1 MRLQDARLQESIAL
15 FQNSAVLAAQEMDDA
30 AISVVKTG
38 EQRVPLHDAARA
50 AERSLELANTLY
62 REGYAGF
69 DRVLDAQRVLF
80 AQAEREL
87 LNDSAHIVAVIT
99 MYKAAG
105 GGWVD
110 MSSTRTSPATAAPRA
125 ERASRFRRP
134 EQVARRS

>member
-1 MRLQDARLQESIAL
+1 
-15 FQNSAVLAAQEMDDA
+15 MDDA
-30 AISVVKTG
+30 AIGVVKTG

-110 MSSTRTSPATAAPRA
+110 MPIEDVVPEQTRTTMEARTHWGDLLRAPL
-125 ERASRFRRP
+125 P
-134 EQVARRS
+134 EDADGQARDSK